1 MVLLKGVRVMSSCLK
16 WSYCNKIQVCSEEE
30 AGIEGGWWV
39 VQNLEGVVS
48 VTDQTCPGLVVCSQ
62 CEAYLKESKHKTRI
76 PEVTWIFYVRKS
88 ESYFP

>member
-1 MVLLKGVRVMSSCLK
+1 MVLLKGVRVMSLCLK

-30 AGIEGGWWV
+30 AGIEGGWWA

-76 PEVTWIFYVRKS
+76 PEVTWIF
-88 ESYFP
+88 